1 MRYFILLVLSLM
13 IFSGVCSAD
22 IIVIYEKNTGEIYTV
37 SSKDDTVVP
46 NGYEKKTIK
55 GDLSDFT
62 DDNPVNYKFKDNKF
76 IKNID
81 KIDREAR
88 AKEEAENNIKVDE
101 MIQSKIRE
109 QAISELKKE
118 GKLDDK
124 GKIVK

>member
-1 MRYFILLVLSLM
+1 MFTILVLM
-13 IFSGVCSAD
+13 VFSGICFAD
-22 IIVIYEKNTGEIYTV
+22 ITVIYDKSTGDVYTV

-62 DDNPVNYKFKDNKF
+62 DDNPVNYKLKDNKF